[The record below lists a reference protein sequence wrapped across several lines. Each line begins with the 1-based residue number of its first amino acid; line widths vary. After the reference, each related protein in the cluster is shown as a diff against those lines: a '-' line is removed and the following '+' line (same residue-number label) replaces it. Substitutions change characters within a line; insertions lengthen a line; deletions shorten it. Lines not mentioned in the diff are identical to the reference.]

1 MLDCPEGSIKKGR
14 FMAGTS
20 VHNQCIEGLWGE
32 VIKCVVRHFRNIFL
46 FLENE
51 GLLDLLNEV
60 HLFTLHYNNMLRIK
74 KVLKE
79 FSKYWRYHPLSSGR
93 NQLPYQLSN
102 YSMPRL
108 IHLYPASAEIAGISD
123 WSDLGIDGEVSKNSN
138 NSKSK

>member
-1 MLDCPEGSIKKGR
+1 
-14 FMAGTS
+14 MAGTS

-60 HLFTLHYNNMLRIK
+60 HLFTLHYNDMLRIK

-79 FSKYWRYHPLSSGR
+79 FSKYWRY
-93 NQLPYQLSN
+93 
-102 YSMPRL
+102 
-108 IHLYPASAEIAGISD
+108 IHYLVEGISRHTNFQ
-123 WSDLGIDGEVSKNSN
+123 ITV
-138 NSKSK
+138 

>member
-1 MLDCPEGSIKKGR
+1 
-14 FMAGTS
+14 MAGTS
-20 VHNQCIEGLWGE
+20 VHNQCTEGLWGE

-102 YSMPRL
+102 YSMTRL

>member
-1 MLDCPEGSIKKGR
+1 MLDCPEGSIKKES

-93 NQLPYQLSN
+93 NQPPYQLSK
-102 YSMPRL
+102 YSMTRL

>member
-1 MLDCPEGSIKKGR
+1 MLDCPEGSIKKES